1 MPERDAVGRPACRQD
16 LHVGKTITHNT
27 WERIYGALCK
37 LKDYEDTGLDPE
49 RVESLNTFDGSQGM
63 KYLKLYQ
70 EEQRKHRWIPVSE
83 QLPENIIEIAT
94 EEEYLRQTKLVTD
107 GEAVTL
113 MIYENGKFRDIIDRD
128 DVYDCITAWMPLPE
142 SYRP

>member
-1 MPERDAVGRPACRQD
+1 MGRLTESDEQGNWCLKGMPWED
-16 LHVGKTITHNT
+16 LHVGKTITRNT

-94 EEEYLRQTKLVTD
+94 EEEY
-107 GEAVTL
+107 
-113 MIYENGKFRDIIDRD
+113 
-128 DVYDCITAWMPLPE
+128 
-142 SYRP
+142 